1 MTDASLSQGSG
12 RLLWVSSEVEVLHH
26 RVGASGAPTAVVHL
40 RGRMSE
46 NGENFSE
53 NLLKRAGW
61 MSQQVLRS
69 GRTCAE
75 VKQRSSRGQAGSRFC
90 SDGLRDGSGPASDTE
105 EALVVNPLRLCQ
117 NSLPTVLF
125 AEWFEI
131 LLVRGIKGNDGM
143 RINDW

>member
-1 MTDASLSQGSG
+1 
-12 RLLWVSSEVEVLHH
+12 
-26 RVGASGAPTAVVHL
+26 
-40 RGRMSE
+40 MSE

-75 VKQRSSRGQAGSRFC
+75 VKQRSSRVPVL
-90 SDGLRDGSGPASDTE
+90 LRDGSGSLPSAASDTE

-125 AEWFEI
+125 AKWFEI
-131 LLVRGIKGNDGM
+131 LLVRGIKGNDDM
-143 RINDW
+143 RINDL